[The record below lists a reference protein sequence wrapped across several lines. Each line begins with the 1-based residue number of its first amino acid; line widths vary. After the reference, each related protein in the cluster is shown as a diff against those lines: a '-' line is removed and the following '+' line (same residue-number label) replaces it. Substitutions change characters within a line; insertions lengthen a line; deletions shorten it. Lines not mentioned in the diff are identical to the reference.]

1 MQIELLNVG
10 IIKSAKLSFVP
21 GLNLIVG
28 ASSSGKST
36 LLRALQGIMTNSF
49 QDSSVSFGEKKMAVK
64 VVLNGHSV
72 TYVRDLDNPF
82 RKSAYQI
89 DGKLYTK
96 LGRNTPDE
104 LVDLFKLSPLEIDGE
119 KVSFNFSSQFSAPFL
134 LLGSQSLLYS
144 ILTYRS
150 SFDITKINDLYTN
163 DYKQVKHD
171 LSVVQKTKE
180 TLEKTKE
187 EQEAKLDHFST
198 FPKVFQGVQKL
209 KEDCV
214 RLDEL
219 RKNYALYLDTLS
231 KVEKVRDKITHLQ
244 SILQAYV
251 PFLDQASTYSLMKDS
266 VVISSQVLSLNE
278 RIHSI
283 DSILSQMVLVED
295 KFSVV
300 NAIMQRIKMK
310 KVVEKARKTPTPI
323 DFSLLNL
330 IHSRQQM
337 LLSYSSL
344 KDSIEPIKFELE
356 GIHEQLQEV
365 GVCPLCGSKLV

>member
-1 MQIELLNVG
+1 M
-10 IIKSAKLSFVP
+10 
-21 GLNLIVG
+21 
-28 ASSSGKST
+28 
-36 LLRALQGIMTNSF
+36 
-49 QDSSVSFGEKKMAVK
+49 
-64 VVLNGHSV
+64 
-72 TYVRDLDNPF
+72 
-82 RKSAYQI
+82 
-89 DGKLYTK
+89 
-96 LGRNTPDE
+96 
-104 LVDLFKLSPLEIDGE
+104 
-119 KVSFNFSSQFSAPFL
+119 
-134 LLGSQSLLYS
+134 
-144 ILTYRS
+144 
-150 SFDITKINDLYTN
+150 
-163 DYKQVKHD
+163 
-171 LSVVQKTKE
+171 VQKTKE